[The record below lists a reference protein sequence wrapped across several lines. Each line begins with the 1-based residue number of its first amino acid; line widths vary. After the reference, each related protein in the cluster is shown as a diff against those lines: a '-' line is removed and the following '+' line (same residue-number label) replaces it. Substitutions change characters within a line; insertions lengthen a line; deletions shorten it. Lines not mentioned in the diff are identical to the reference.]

1 MRGCGI
7 LIVTVKGQRNR
18 IDTVTLVRGCR
29 ESLSVKYVP
38 QVATAVRAS
47 DFRTPHAMGKVVVS
61 RNGSRDGIEKCWP
74 STPTVKLGRARVQR
88 CLTSC
93 TMVHTRLKM
102 LIVFPC
108 TSPFCPLLTE
118 HTELFRTK
126 NSTPLTFCLGY
137 LRHVTLESW

>member
-7 LIVTVKGQRNR
+7 LILTVKGQRNR

-47 DFRTPHAMGKVVVS
+47 DFRTPHAMGEVVVS

-74 STPTVKLGRARVQR
+74 STSTVKLSRALVERSVTTGA
-88 CLTSC
+88 L
-93 TMVHTRLKM
+93 VHAWLVM
-102 LIVFPC
+102 FVVC
-108 TSPFCPLLTE
+108 AGAGHFCAFLAKD
-118 HTELFRTK
+118 TELFGT
-126 NSTPLTFCLGY
+126 
-137 LRHVTLESW
+137 